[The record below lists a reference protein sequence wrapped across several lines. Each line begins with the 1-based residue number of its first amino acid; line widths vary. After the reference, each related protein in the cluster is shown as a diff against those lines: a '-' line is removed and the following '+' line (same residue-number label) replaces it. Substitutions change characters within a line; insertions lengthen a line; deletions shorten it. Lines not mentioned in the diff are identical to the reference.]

1 MMGPAPL
8 AAAPPAPARAATA
21 RRVGRRLRLRVRAA
35 HDGSVRAVFGGRRS
49 AWTAVRAGRWRVV
62 RVPLRAGRRLPRR
75 VTVRVTLRTATG
87 TVAVRRRLVVRGA
100 R

>member
-1 MMGPAPL
+1 MGPAPL
-8 AAAPPAPARAATA
+8 AAAPPAPARTATA